1 MKNGYLSPDV
11 VCARYHQY
19 PFRVSSVWRGWTPP
33 FAIKRS
39 FRVSLYTA
47 NVSSKIAWSRVHRIA
62 WSRVHSANANACL
75 RNTCSS
81 RVAHMFQRIDSMDST
96 FHDKEVILCIA
107 LYCRRFLENC
117 MVTCAQHCLVT
128 CAQRERQRLLKKKP
142 AAGPCLSR
150 ARGHLE
156 TICSLCIIPFFLA
169 CCRARALSLSPS
181 LSLSLA
187 LRLVIACD
195 FGICHV
201 ESEQERSRYR

>member
-19 PFRVSSVWRGWTPP
+19 PFRVSSVWRVWTPP

-47 NVSSKIAWSRVHRIA
+47 NVSSKIAWSRVYRIA

-75 RNTCSS
+75 RNICSS

-117 MVTCAQHCLVT
+117 MVTCAQHCMVT
-128 CAQRERQRLLKKKP
+128 CAQRERQRLLKKNLRQDPAFLQQEVILKP
-142 AAGPCLSR
+142 FVPCASF
-150 ARGHLE
+150 H
-156 TICSLCIIPFFLA
+156 FFLA
-169 CCRARALSLSPS
+169 CCCARSLS